1 MQNLPFF
8 SLINMEYILFSVL
21 SHSVVPKHISRNNSY
36 RSENEEQVTSYMLPI
51 GDTIQILAVT
61 VAWACTVPWLHLTS
75 ASCCWE
81 PSKWQQHQGKGGENQ
96 ARERKLRIRILPSIA
111 QSMAAAWGSYTQRW
125 GFLFLLWNL
134 ILWGQ
139 KETFK
144 ILYPQRTSF
153 AVLNHPKDHGVYLH
167 SAIELGQV
175 VIINL

>member
-75 ASCCWE
+75 ASCC
-81 PSKWQQHQGKGGENQ
+81 
-96 ARERKLRIRILPSIA
+96 
-111 QSMAAAWGSYTQRW
+111 
-125 GFLFLLWNL
+125 
-134 ILWGQ
+134 
-139 KETFK
+139 
-144 ILYPQRTSF
+144 
-153 AVLNHPKDHGVYLH
+153 
-167 SAIELGQV
+167 
-175 VIINL
+175 